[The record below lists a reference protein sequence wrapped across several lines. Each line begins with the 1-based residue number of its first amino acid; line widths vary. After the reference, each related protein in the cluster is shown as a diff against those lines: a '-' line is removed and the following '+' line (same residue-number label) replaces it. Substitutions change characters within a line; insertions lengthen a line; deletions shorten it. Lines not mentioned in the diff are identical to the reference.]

1 MQETFIHFVWKHQY
15 YNKGA
20 LTTTGGLAVN
30 VLKPGN
36 YNTDSGPDFK
46 EAKVIIDGLEWRGSI
61 EIHHRSSDWVAHGH
75 TKDKAYNNVILHVVW
90 LYDKAAE
97 RSDGTEIPTLEIAN
111 RVEPALIS
119 SYKGLINSFRPIP
132 CADPLAGIEGVIF
145 ASMMDKMTIERLDE
159 KASLVTDVFRSIG
172 NDWEEAAFLLMTKN
186 FGFKTNA
193 EQFQRLAELVPSKLL
208 KKHSNSI
215 TQLEALLFGQAGF
228 LDSRPQDEYQAGLQ
242 AEYQFL
248 KYKYDLP
255 EPMSEFQWKFM
266 RLRPANF
273 PTLRMAQLASVMQ
286 HRQGLFSRIKEVKN
300 ENDLQALF
308 GSCVSDYWYEHYR
321 FGNEAQG
328 KAPKMG
334 LLSIQ
339 NIGINTV
346 APLLAAYGKL
356 HDQQQYMDQA
366 IELLQSLKSESNRIT
381 KLWNGLGIKSASS
394 FESQGLIQLY
404 NNYCSK
410 KRCLSCNVG
419 VKLLQRE

>member
-1 MQETFIHFVWKHQY
+1 MQEAFIHFVWKHQY
-15 YNKGA
+15 FNKGA
-20 LTTTGGLAVN
+20 LTTTEGLAAN
-30 VLKPGN
+30 VLKPGS
-36 YNTDSGPDFK
+36 YNTDAGPDFK

-61 EIHHRSSDWVAHGH
+61 EIHHRSSDWVVHGH

-90 LYDKAAE
+90 LHDKAVK

-111 RVEPALIS
+111 RVEPALIN
-119 SYKGLINSFRPIP
+119 SYKGLMNSLWPIP
-132 CADPLAGIEGVIF
+132 CVDQLAGVEGVVF
-145 ASMMDKMTIERLDE
+145 SSMIDKIAVERLDE
-159 KASLVTDVFRSIG
+159 KASLATDVFYSIA
-172 NDWEEAAFLLMTKN
+172 NDWENTAFRLLAKN

-193 EQFQRLAELVPSKLL
+193 EQFQRLAELVPAKLL
-208 KKHSNSI
+208 KKHSDNI

-242 AEYQFL
+242 AEHQFL

-273 PTLRMAQLASVMQ
+273 PTLRIAQLAGVMQ
-286 HRQGLFSRIKEVKN
+286 HQQGLFSRVKEIKN
-300 ENDLQALF
+300 ENDLKALF
-308 GSCVSDYWYEHYR
+308 GSYTSDYWCKHYR
-321 FGNEAQG
+321 FGKEAKG
-328 KAPKMG
+328 KVSEMG
-334 LLSIQ
+334 LSSIQ

-356 HDQQQYMDQA
+356 HDQQQYMNQS
-366 IELLQSLKSESNRIT
+366 IELLQSLRSESNRIT
-381 KLWNGLGIKSASS
+381 KLWHGLGIKSASS

-410 KRCLSCNVG
+410 KQCLRCNVG